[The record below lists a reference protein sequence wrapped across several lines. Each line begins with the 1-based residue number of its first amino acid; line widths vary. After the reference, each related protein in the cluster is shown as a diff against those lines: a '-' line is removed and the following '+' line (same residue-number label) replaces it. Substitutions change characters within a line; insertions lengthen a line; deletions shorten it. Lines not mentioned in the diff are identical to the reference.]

1 MSTPPRQTR
10 WCKWSCSG
18 PALREEPA
26 PRRSEK
32 FWVSMVEGNM
42 SVCRSWDTHRG
53 PRGVTN
59 ANVFRFAAYNYQS
72 EANWFHSC
80 VSCVYNIPSFVVFTL
95 FLFLFGLY
103 PIYYILLA
111 RPTCIKLDD
120 THTKPQ
126 LLVTFNIESPSLG
139 STTCYCTSII
149 LNYMGLNQNW
159 PPKLDTWWCLMLKNT
174 RICGPVGLKHTST

>member
-1 MSTPPRQTR
+1 MATPPRQTR

-32 FWVSMVEGNM
+32 FWVSMVEGHM
-42 SVCRSWDTHRG
+42 SVRRSWDTHRG

-103 PIYYILLA
+103 PYILY
-111 RPTCIKLDD
+111 TVGK
-120 THTKPQ
+120 TNMHQ
-126 LLVTFNIESPSLG
+126 
-139 STTCYCTSII
+139 
-149 LNYMGLNQNW
+149 
-159 PPKLDTWWCLMLKNT
+159 TWWHPHKTTVVGHLQYWISKLGVHNMLLCIN
-174 RICGPVGLKHTST
+174 HT